1 MRARQTTPARSKAG
15 LACFRES
22 AMPEPYASLAEEVVA
37 ALGSNVTVGLSS
49 AEAAKRLEQYGPN
62 ELKDAPREPLWKRL
76 LGQFTDLI
84 ILVLIGAAIVSLFVG
99 EGVDTIAIIAIVL
112 INGIL
117 GFIQE
122 ERAEKSLAALK
133 KLAAPKARVIRDGQ
147 TQMMESGLVV
157 PGDIVEIETGDF
169 VPADVRIVHQ
179 MNLQLDE
186 APLTGESTPVEK
198 RHDIV
203 LGPKTPLGDRRNM
216 AFMGT
221 IATYGR
227 GAGVVIGT
235 GMNTEVGKI
244 AGLLQA
250 TSSPPTPLQE
260 RLHSVG
266 KILVWATGIICVVIF
281 ILEIIRGPFNLK
293 NISELFMVA
302 VSLAVAAIPEGLP
315 AVVTI
320 ALALGVQRM
329 VRRHVLIRKLPS
341 VETLGCVSVIC
352 TDKTGT
358 LTQNVMTVRKLYVGG
373 KALDVTGA
381 SGLQGEV
388 TGDGTKVDLTPT
400 LERMLTVGAVCN
412 NAKLA
417 FNEETKTLKAVGD
430 PTESALLVAAARGGV
445 DWAKAVG
452 DYERTDEIPFDSERK
467 AMSVMVRDREGR
479 PFLFTKGAPD
489 VIVQCCVGIELD
501 GEVVPMGDAH
511 RREILKANQDFA
523 AGALRVLAAAYKE
536 LSEDDTEPEENNL
549 VFLGLYAMMD
559 PPRMEV
565 RDAVAQCRNAGI
577 RTVMVTGDHK
587 NTAVAVAK
595 ELGLWSEGDEVVSG
609 VEIDEMSDDD
619 LLRRVEKIR
628 IFARVSA
635 EHKLRVVKAWRRK
648 GQVVAV
654 TGDGVND
661 APAIKEADIGIA
673 MGITGTDVTKEAS
686 DMVLTDDNFA
696 SIVAAVEEGRCIY
709 ANIKKFIH
717 FLLSCNIG
725 EVLTMFV
732 ASLIGWPVPLR
743 AAQLLWINLVTDGFP
758 ALALGVDP
766 AEGDVMKHRPR
777 RSDERVIPGS
787 QFGIMSMQGAVVASA
802 SLVAFLIGWS
812 QEGFPQDK
820 CPLAQTMAFTTLVIA
835 QLFHS
840 FNCRSL
846 RRSVFANGF
855 FTNPSLIVAFVGSF
869 ILQMLVMYVATLGR
883 FFQIVPLGVTNFAIV
898 IALSLSPVVA
908 TEIIK
913 FFLRLRRE

>member
-1 MRARQTTPARSKAG
+1 MT
-15 LACFRES
+15 
-22 AMPEPYASLAEEVVA
+22 EPYARTAEEVVA
-37 ALGSNVTVGLSS
+37 ELGSNVHKGLSS
-49 AEAAKRLEQYGPN
+49 NEAANRLLQHGPN
-62 ELKDAPREPLWKRL
+62 ELKEAPREPLWKRL

-84 ILVLIGAAIVSLFVG
+84 VLVLIAAAIVSLFVG
-99 EGVDTIAIIAIVL
+99 EGIDTIAIIAIVL

-117 GFIQE
+117 GFVQE

-147 TQMMESGLVV
+147 TQMVESRLLV

-169 VPADVRIVHQ
+169 VPADVRLVHQ

-198 RHDIV
+198 QHDAI
-203 LGPKTPLGDRRNM
+203 LEPRTPLGDRRNM

-227 GAGVVIGT
+227 GTAVVIAT
-235 GMNTEVGKI
+235 GMKTEVGKI

-250 TSSPPTPLQE
+250 AESPSTPLQK
-260 RLHSVG
+260 RLESVG
-266 KILVWATGIICVVIF
+266 KVLIWATGIIVVVIF
-281 ILEIIRGPFNLK
+281 ILEIVRGPFTTQ
-293 NISELFMVA
+293 NISAMFMVA

-358 LTQNVMTVRKLYVGG
+358 LTQNVMTVRKMYVDG
-373 KALDVTGA
+373 KVLDVTGA
-381 SGLQGEV
+381 SGLQGEI
-388 TGDGTKVDLTPT
+388 THGGGKYPLTPG
-400 LERMLTVGAVCN
+400 LDRMLTVGSVCN

-417 FNEETKTLKAVGD
+417 VNEETKALKAVGD
-430 PTESALLVAAARGGV
+430 PTESSLLVAAAKGGV
-445 DWAKAVG
+445 DWSRAVES
-452 DYERTDEIPFDSERK
+452 YERIDEIPFDSERK
-467 AMSVMVRDREGR
+467 AMSVIVRDKEGR
-479 PFLFTKGAPD
+479 IFLFTKGAPD
-489 VIVQCCVGIELD
+489 VVVQRCAGVEA
-501 GEVVPMGDAH
+501 GDKVLRMDEA
-511 RREILKANQDFA
+511 RKQEILKANHDFSES
-523 AGALRVLAAAYKE
+523 ALRVLAAACKE
-536 LSEDDTEPEENNL
+536 VSEDDTEPEENNL
-549 VFLGLYAMMD
+549 TFLGLFAMMD

-565 RDAVAQCRNAGI
+565 RDAIAQCRNAGI

-587 NTAVAVAK
+587 NTAVAVAR

-609 VEIDEMSDDD
+609 VEIDELSDDA
-619 LLRRVEKIR
+619 LFERIEKIR

-635 EHKLRVVKAWRRK
+635 EHKMRVVKAWRRK

-661 APAIKEADIGIA
+661 APAIKEADIGIS

-696 SIVAAVEEGRCIY
+696 SIVAAVEEGRSIY

-725 EVLTMFV
+725 EVLTMFL
-732 ASLIGWPVPLR
+732 ASLVGWAVPLR

-766 AEGDVMKHRPR
+766 AQKDIMRRKPR
-777 RSDERVIPGS
+777 RSSEPVIAGRE
-787 QFGIMSMQGAVVASA
+787 FGIMSFQGFVIAVAT
-802 SLVAFLIGWS
+802 LVAFYIGWS
-812 QEGFPQDK
+812 REGFPQEAGSLSQT
-820 CPLAQTMAFTTLVIA
+820 LAFSTLVIS
-835 QLFHS
+835 QLFHA
-840 FNCRSL
+840 FDCRSTTKSIFS
-846 RRSVFANGF
+846 RGF
-855 FTNPSLIVAFVGSF
+855 FTNPSLLLAFAGSLA
-869 ILQMLVMYVATLGR
+869 LQMLVIYLTPLGR
-883 FFQIVPLGVTNFAIV
+883 FFNAMPLGAADMAIV
-898 IALSLSPVVA
+898 FALSLSPVAA

-913 FFLRLRRE
+913 VSRTKGV

>member
-1 MRARQTTPARSKAG
+1 
-15 LACFRES
+15 
-22 AMPEPYASLAEEVVA
+22 MPEPYAISVEEIVA
-37 ALGSNVTVGLSS
+37 ALGSNVASGLSS
-49 AEAAKRLEQYGPN
+49 AEAAKRLEEHGPN
-62 ELKDAPREPLWKRL
+62 ELKEAPREPPWKRL
-76 LGQFTDLI
+76 LAQFTSLI
-84 ILVLIGAAIVSLFVG
+84 VLVLIGAAVVSLFVG
-99 EGVDTIAIIAIVL
+99 EGVDTIAILAIVL
-112 INGIL
+112 INGVL
-117 GFIQE
+117 GFVQE

-147 TQMMESGLVV
+147 TQLIESRLVV

-169 VPADVRIVHQ
+169 VPADIRIVHQ

-198 RHDIV
+198 KHDIV
-203 LGPKTPLGDRRNM
+203 LGPKTALGDRRNM

-221 IATYGR
+221 IATYGH
-227 GAGVVIGT
+227 GAGLVTGT
-235 GMNTEVGKI
+235 GMKTEVGKI

-250 TSSPPTPLQE
+250 TSSPPTPLQQ
-260 RLHSVG
+260 RLESVG

-281 ILEIIRGPFNLK
+281 VLEIVRGPFTTE
-293 NISELFMVA
+293 NISEMFMIA

-358 LTQNVMTVRKLYVGG
+358 LTQNVMTVRKLYVNG
-373 KALDVTGA
+373 KALEVTGA
-381 SGLQGEV
+381 SGLQGEI
-388 TGDGTKVDLTPT
+388 TDGGAKAPLTPT
-400 LERMLTVGAVCN
+400 LERMLTVGVVCN

-417 FNEETKTLKAVGD
+417 FNEETKTIKAFGD
-430 PTESALLVAAARGGV
+430 PTESCLLVAAHKGGI
-445 DWAKAVG
+445 DWAKASA
-452 DYERTDEIPFDSERK
+452 DYERIDEIPFDSERK

-489 VIVQCCVGIELD
+489 VVVQRCAGIELG
-501 GEVVPMGDAH
+501 GEDEPLTDAH
-511 RREILKANQDFA
+511 RQEILKANQDFA
-523 AGALRVLAAAYKE
+523 GGALRVLAAAYKE
-536 LSEDDTEPEENNL
+536 LSEDDKEPEENNL
-549 VFLGLYAMMD
+549 IFLGLYAMMD
-559 PPRMEV
+559 PPRLEV
-565 RDAVAQCRNAGI
+565 RDAIAQCRNAGI

-587 NTAVAVAK
+587 NTAVAVAR
-595 ELGLWSEGDEVVSG
+595 ELGLWAEGDEVVSG

-619 LLRRVEKIR
+619 LLKRVERIR

-635 EHKLRVVKAWRRK
+635 EHKMRVVKAWRGK

-661 APAIKEADIGIA
+661 APAIKEADIGIS

-696 SIVAAVEEGRCIY
+696 SIVAAVEEGRSIY

-725 EVLTMFV
+725 EVLTMFI

-743 AAQLLWINLVTDGFP
+743 AAQLLWMNLVTDGFP

-766 AEGDVMKHRPR
+766 PDKDLMRLKPR
-777 RSDERVIPGS
+777 RSNERVIPAS
-787 QFGIMSMQGAVVASA
+787 QFAMMSFQGLVIAVA
-802 SLVAFLIGWS
+802 SLVAFQIGWNNKGL
-812 QEGFPQDK
+812 EGEMQVEY
-820 CPLAQTMAFTTLVIA
+820 AQTMAFATLVIA
-835 QLFHS
+835 QLFHA
-840 FNCRSL
+840 FDCRS
-846 RRSVFANGF
+846 RTRSVFSRGF
-855 FTNPSLIVAFVGSF
+855 FANPSLILAFLGSF
-869 ILQMLVMYVATLGR
+869 ILQMLVMYLPPLRA
-883 FFQIVPLGVTNFAIV
+883 FFQIGRLETLDLAIV
-898 IALSLSPVVA
+898 MALALSPVVA

-913 FFLRLRRE
+913 FFLRRRD

>member
-1 MRARQTTPARSKAG
+1 
-15 LACFRES
+15 
-22 AMPEPYASLAEEVVA
+22 MPEPYASAVEEVVA
-37 ALGSNVTVGLSS
+37 ALGSNVTRGLSS
-49 AEAAKRLEQYGPN
+49 AEAAKRLDEYGPN
-62 ELKDAPREPLWKRL
+62 ELKEAPREPLWKRFL
-76 LGQFTDLI
+76 SQFTSLI
-84 ILVLIGAAIVSLFVG
+84 VLVLIGAAIVSLFVG
-99 EGVDTIAIIAIVL
+99 EGVDTIAILAIVL
-112 INGIL
+112 MNGVL
-117 GFIQE
+117 GFVQE

-147 TQMMESGLVV
+147 TQMIESHLLV

-179 MNLQLDE
+179 MNLQLGE

-198 RHDIV
+198 EHDIV

-227 GAGVVIGT
+227 GAGIVAAT

-250 TSSPPTPLQE
+250 ASAPPTPLQE
-260 RLHSVG
+260 RLESVG
-266 KILVWATGIICVVIF
+266 KILIWATGIICVVIF
-281 ILEIIRGPFNLK
+281 ILDIIRGPFTTK
-293 NISELFMVA
+293 NISEMFMVA

-358 LTQNVMTVRKLYVGG
+358 LTQNVMTVRKLYVDG
-373 KALDVTGA
+373 KVLDVTGA

-388 TGDGTKVDLTPT
+388 TGGGAKTAPTPT

-417 FNEETKTLKAVGD
+417 FNEETQTLKTVGD
-430 PTESALLVAAARGGV
+430 PTESSLLVAAVKGGV
-445 DWAKAVG
+445 DWAKAAEA
-452 DYERTDEIPFDSERK
+452 YERIDEIPFDSERK
-467 AMSVMVRDREGR
+467 AMSVMVRDRAGR

-489 VIVQCCVGIELD
+489 VVVQRCTGIEFD
-501 GEVVPMGDAH
+501 GEDVPLVESHKA
-511 RREILKANQDFA
+511 EILKANQDFA

-536 LSEDDTEPEENNL
+536 LGEDDEEPEENNL

-559 PPRMEV
+559 PPRAEA
-565 RDAVAQCRNAGI
+565 RDAIAQCKHAGI

-595 ELGLWSEGDEVVSG
+595 ELGLWAEGDEVVSG
-609 VEIDEMSDDD
+609 VEIDEMSDGD
-619 LLRRVEKIR
+619 LLKRVEKIR

-635 EHKLRVVKAWRRK
+635 EHKMRVVKAWRKK

-661 APAIKEADIGIA
+661 APAIKEADIGIS

-696 SIVAAVEEGRCIY
+696 SIVAAVEEGRSIY

-725 EVLTMFV
+725 EVLAMFI
-732 ASLIGWPVPLR
+732 ASLVGWPVPLR
-743 AAQLLWINLVTDGFP
+743 AAQLLWINLITDGFP

-766 AEGDVMKHRPR
+766 AEKDVMKHRPR
-777 RSDERVIPGS
+777 RSDEFVIPAA
-787 QFGIMSMQGAVVASA
+787 QFGIMSIQGLVVAA
-802 SLVAFLIGWS
+802 AALAAFQIGWNHRGLTGEA
-812 QEGFPQDK
+812 QYEY
-820 CPLAQTMAFTTLVIA
+820 AQTMAFATLVIA

-840 FNCRSL
+840 FDCRSF
-846 RRSVFANGF
+846 RRSIFSHGLFA
-855 FTNPSLIVAFVGSF
+855 NPSLVAAFVGSF
-869 ILQMLVMYVATLGR
+869 ILQMLVLYVTPVGR
-883 FFQIVPLGVTNFAIV
+883 FFQIVPVGVQDLAIV
-898 IALSLSPVVA
+898 VALSLSPVAA

-913 FFLRLRRE
+913 FFLRMKRQ

>member
-1 MRARQTTPARSKAG
+1 
-15 LACFRES
+15 
-22 AMPEPYASLAEEVVA
+22 MPETYASTAEEVVA
-37 ALGSNVTVGLSS
+37 ALGSNAAHGLAS
-49 AEAAKRLEQYGPN
+49 AEAARRLEQYGPN
-62 ELKDAPREPLWKRL
+62 ELKEAPREPLWKRL
-76 LGQFTDLI
+76 LAQFTSLI
-84 ILVLIGAAIVSLFVG
+84 VLVLIGAAVVSALMAIFQANG
-99 EGVDTIAIIAIVL
+99 NAEGWTDTIAIIAIVL

-147 TQMMESGLVV
+147 AQMMESRLVV

-169 VPADVRIVHQ
+169 VPADIRIVHQ

-198 RHDIV
+198 KHDIV
-203 LGPKTPLGDRRNM
+203 LAPKTALGDRRNM

-250 TSSPPTPLQE
+250 VSAPPTPLQE
-260 RLHSVG
+260 RLEAVG

-281 ILEIIRGPFNLK
+281 TLDIARGPFTTK
-293 NISELFMVA
+293 NISEMFMTA

-358 LTQNVMTVRKLYVGG
+358 LTQNVMTVRKLYVDGRT
-373 KALDVTGA
+373 LEVTGA

-388 TGDGTKVDLTPT
+388 TDGGERAARTPT
-400 LERMLTVGAVCN
+400 LERMLTAGAVCN

-417 FNEETKTLKAVGD
+417 VSDETKTVKAVGD
-430 PTESALLVAAARGGV
+430 PTESALLVVAAKGGV
-445 DWAKAVG
+445 DWAKAAET
-452 DYERTDEIPFDSERK
+452 YERIGEIPFDSERK
-467 AMSVMVRDREGR
+467 AMSVIVRDREGR

-489 VIVQCCVGIELD
+489 VVARMCAGIEID
-501 GEVVPMGDAH
+501 GEAEPMDDA
-511 RREILKANQDFA
+511 RRSEILKANQDFA
-523 AGALRVLAAAYKE
+523 SGALRVLAAAYKE

-549 VFLGLYAMMD
+549 MFLGLFAMMD
-559 PPRMEV
+559 PPRLEV
-565 RDAVAQCRNAGI
+565 RDAIAQCRNAGI

-587 NTAVAVAK
+587 NTAIAVAK

-619 LLRRVEKIR
+619 LFRRVEKIR

-635 EHKLRVVKAWRRK
+635 EHKMRVVKAWRRK

-696 SIVAAVEEGRCIY
+696 SIVAAVEEGRSIY

-725 EVLTMFV
+725 EVLTMFI
-732 ASLIGWPVPLR
+732 ASLVPGMPVPLR

-766 AEGDVMKHRPR
+766 AEKDVMKHKPR

-787 QFGIMSMQGAVVASA
+787 EFGIMSIQGLVVALA
-802 SLVAFLIGWS
+802 ALAAFHIGWS
-812 QEGFPQDK
+812 QEGFPKDE
-820 CPLAQTMAFTTLVIA
+820 CPLAQTMAFTTLVIT

-840 FNCRSL
+840 FDCRSF
-846 RRSVFANGF
+846 RRSVFTKGF
-855 FTNPSLIVAFVGSF
+855 LSNPALIVAFVGSF
-869 ILQMLVMYVATLGR
+869 VLQMLVVYVTPLGH
-883 FFQIVPLGVTNFAIV
+883 FFRIVPLLDARDMAIV
-898 IALSLSPVVA
+898 IALSLSPVLA

-913 FFLRLRRE
+913 LFLRRRDKGVQD